1 MATLAGRTDAP
12 PLRRDFGGGSSRPRA
27 FRRAF
32 RGWAAAA
39 LGGSAV
45 GTAALLL
52 AGFRGPEA
60 APPAN
65 PGGSSGFGEGAPSAG
80 LSLPREEADPPIAW
94 ETLAEPP
101 PELAAVRRASTLEQN
116 AERRAALAA
125 IADDE
130 ALADRARGAASFR
143 LGREALR
150 RGRWTEA
157 TARLT
162 APELAATALGAD
174 ALQVLAEALP
184 GARRSEA
191 IEILERLLVEHP
203 DYRRLAAVRLLL
215 GERLAAAGRR
225 EEALPHF
232 EAVAADGSFELRGE
246 ALARKAVSLE
256 RLDRF
261 EDAARTLETL
271 YYEMPTHPES
281 LDAGRRLSRLYRGP
295 QVEAPPA
302 AERYPRAMRRA
313 AGFASAGNHRRAHEN
328 YREIAGRF
336 AAAAD
341 AERVRLRIGIE
352 EFHRGRLSASLR
364 TLGRITREDLFP
376 AALYYRGESYR
387 RLERLTT
394 QSRVLEELLALETEH
409 PYGARALYSLARA
422 RLAQNDRE
430 AALPYLRRL
439 AAEFPHAPRGLFA
452 RWHDL
457 WDRYRNGETGIG
469 RALESVAREH
479 PGDFRA
485 GQFLYFA
492 GRAHEREGRS
502 RAAADRYREVV
513 LGYRNSFYGRRAA
526 ERLAARRGA
535 AGVENPIAEPEY
547 LLDRFRI
554 RRRREAARIEELYAA
569 GYAERAREAAA
580 AAAREDRADSA
591 AFHALDAWLLAEAD
605 RNVPSI
611 QAMQRAAPF
620 HTSAAGDALPLPYWQ
635 RLFPL
640 RYTEGVRERA
650 SQRDLDPHLVAGLI
664 RQESAFAPRTRS
676 PVGARGL
683 MQIMPGTGRALARV
697 EGLRWRLSRLYD
709 PGVNI
714 RFGTRYLRQLLDEF
728 GERPD
733 YALAGYNAG
742 PHRVRKW
749 TEMDLEIDSERFI
762 EEIPFTETRNYVKL
776 VLRNEMLYRRL
787 YPELAGEED
796 AAAGTPGPE

>member
-1 MATLAGRTDAP
+1 MRAN
-12 PLRRDFGGGSSRPRA
+12 RRRAAAVGGGLA
-27 FRRAF
+27 V
-32 RGWAAAA
+32 AAASF
-39 LGGSAV
+39 LV
-45 GTAALLL
+45 T
-52 AGFRGPEA
+52 GFRGPEA
-60 APPAN
+60 PTSAPGSPGFGPVVPPAN
-65 PGGSSGFGEGAPSAG
+65 
-80 LSLPREEADPPIAW
+80 LPLPPEDDPPIAW
-94 ETLAEPP
+94 ATLAALPSD
-101 PELAAVRRASTLEQN
+101 LAAVRRASVLDAN

-125 IADDE
+125 IADDG
-130 ALADRARGAASFR
+130 AFADRARGAASFR

-162 APELAATALGAD
+162 APELGATALTAD

-184 GARRSEA
+184 GARRGESIA
-191 IEILERLLVEHP
+191 LLETLLREHP
-203 DYRRLAAVRLLL
+203 DYRRRHAARLLL

-232 EAVAADGSFELRGE
+232 EAVVAEGSFDFRGN
-246 ALARKAVSLE
+246 ALARKAAALE
-256 RLDRF
+256 RLGRF
-261 EDAARTLETL
+261 EDAARALETL
-271 YYEMPTHPES
+271 YYEMPTHGES

-295 QVEAPPA
+295 QVEAPGA
-302 AERYPRAMRRA
+302 AERYPRAMERA
-313 AGFASAGNHRRAHEN
+313 AGFASAGRHRRAHEN
-328 YREIAGRF
+328 YREVAGRF

-341 AERVRLRIGIE
+341 TELVRLQIGIQ

-364 TLGRITREDLFP
+364 TLSRITREDLAP

-469 RALESVAREH
+469 PALESVAREN
-479 PGDFRA
+479 PGDFQA

-492 GRAHEREGRS
+492 GRAYERDGRAKE
-502 RAAADRYREVV
+502 AAARYREVV

-526 ERLAARRGA
+526 ERLSARPGA
-535 AGVENPIAEPEY
+535 AEVENPIAEPER

-554 RRRREAARIEELYAA
+554 RRRRDFARVEELYAA
-569 GYAERAREAAA
+569 GYAERAR
-580 AAAREDRADSA
+580 AAARAAARDEQADSA
-591 AFHALDAWLLAEAD
+591 AFHALESWLLAQAD

-620 HTSAAGDALPLPYWQ
+620 HTSAAGDALPPDYW
-635 RLFPL
+635 RLLFPL
-640 RYTEGVRERA
+640 RFTDGVREQAAR
-650 SQRDLDPHLVAGLI
+650 RELDPYLVAGLI

-742 PHRVRKW
+742 PHRVRRW
-749 TEMDLEIDSERFI
+749 TGMDLEIASEQFI

-787 YPELAGEED
+787 YPELAGSDE
-796 AAAGTPGPE
+796 AATPGPE

>member
-1 MATLAGRTDAP
+1 MV
-12 PLRRDFGGGSSRPRA
+12 GGPA
-27 FRRAF
+27 
-32 RGWAAAA
+32 AAAA
-39 LGGSAV
+39 LFLV
-45 GTAALLL
+45 T
-52 AGFRGPEA
+52 GFRGPEA
-60 APPAN
+60 PHRTNHAE
-65 PGGSSGFGEGAPSAG
+65 GRGFGGGVPAANRP
-80 LSLPREEADPPIAW
+80 LPQPDEPPIAW
-94 ETLAEPP
+94 ATLAELPSD
-101 PELAAVRRASTLEQN
+101 LAAVRRASGLDSN
-116 AERRAALAA
+116 AERRTALAALA
-125 IADDE
+125 DDE
-130 ALADRARGAASFR
+130 TLADRARGAASFR

-162 APELAATALGAD
+162 APELEATALRAD

-184 GARRSEA
+184 GARRGEA
-191 IEILERLLVEHP
+191 IALLERLLREHP
-203 DYRRLAAVRLLL
+203 DYRRLHAVRLLL

-225 EEALPHF
+225 EESLPHF
-232 EAVAADGSFELRGE
+232 EAVAAEGSFELRGN
-246 ALARKAVSLE
+246 ALARRAAARE
-256 RLDRF
+256 RLGRS
-261 EDAARTLETL
+261 EEAARDLETL
-271 YYEMPTHPES
+271 YYGMPTHGES
-281 LDAGRRLSRLYRGP
+281 LAAGQRLSKLYRGP
-295 QVEAPPA
+295 QVEAPAA
-302 AERYPRAMRRA
+302 AERYPRAMERA
-313 AGFASAGNHRRAHEN
+313 AGFASAGRHRRAHEN

-341 AERVRLRIGIE
+341 TELVRLRIGIE

-364 TLGRITREDLFP
+364 TLSRITREDLVP

-387 RLERLTT
+387 RLERRTT

-439 AAEFPHAPRGLFA
+439 ADEFPHAPRGLFA

-469 RALESVAREH
+469 PALEGVAREN
-479 PGDFRA
+479 PGDFQA

-492 GRAHEREGRS
+492 GRAYEREDRA
-502 RAAADRYREVV
+502 REAAARYREVV

-526 ERLAARRGA
+526 ERLAAGRPGA
-535 AGVENPIAEPEY
+535 AAVENPIAEPEH

-554 RRRREAARIEELYAA
+554 HRRRDFARVEELYAA
-569 GYAERAREAAA
+569 GYAERAR
-580 AAAREDRADSA
+580 AAARATARDDHADSA
-591 AFHALDAWLLAEAD
+591 AFHALESWLLAQAE

-620 HTSAAGDALPLPYWQ
+620 HTSAAGDALPPEYW
-635 RLFPL
+635 RLLFPL
-640 RYTEGVRERA
+640 RYTDGVREQAAR
-650 SQRDLDPHLVAGLI
+650 RELDPYLVAGLI

-728 GERPD
+728 GGRPD

-742 PHRVRKW
+742 PHRVRRW
-749 TEMDLEIDSERFI
+749 TGMDLEIASEQFI

-787 YPELAGEED
+787 YPELAGNDET
-796 AAAGTPGPE
+796 ATPGSE